1 MLTNLINNITI
12 GINSTILT
20 IIIPIL
26 FISLLFVQSKFYKK
40 DEWNEDYLSKTQTK
54 IIKGFC
60 AVGIVLHHLAQ
71 KTAAPWLES
80 KYIIH
85 GLDFFVN
92 IGYLFVGAFLFISCP
107 NCKHVYNDMIS
118 EAMPKVPGKC
128 DDCGSLLVKRSDD
141 NSETFGKRYDVYYE
155 NTAPLIDYYEKK
167 GIFYKI
173 DSGLGKDSVFK
184 MIQDILGDFN
194 D

>member
-26 FISLLFVQSKFYKK
+26 FISLLFAQSKFYKK

-92 IGYLFVGAFLFISCP
+92 IGYLFVGAFLFISGFGLYKSLKANENYFENYFSRRILP
-107 NCKHVYNDMIS
+107 IIIAYLTTNLVYSFLKHLK
-118 EAMPKVPGKC
+118 PK
-128 DDCGSLLVKRSDD
+128 
-141 NSETFGKRYDVYYE
+141 
-155 NTAPLIDYYEKK
+155 
-167 GIFYKI
+167 
-173 DSGLGKDSVFK
+173 
-184 MIQDILGDFN
+184 
-194 D
+194 